1 MNIADMAQ
9 NSLALLMMISWF
21 RFARFDVLEDRR
33 SAGVLELSYCH
44 GNRVLDS
51 GQSPTHPPTLS
62 FPRITGDFIFG
73 FMERRPA
80 QLLVSSMIWA
90 EI

>member
-1 MNIADMAQ
+1 MNIAGMAQ

-62 FPRITGDFIFG
+62 FRESLATSFSISWTAPGAATG
-73 FMERRPA
+73 
-80 QLLVSSMIWA
+80 
-90 EI
+90 